1 MALSESR
8 QEAELRAEMRAWL
21 EEHFPAWKREQGL
34 ADDFRYEEELGRSWQ
49 RVLFEGG
56 WGAPAWPPA
65 YGGRGFGPVESTIW
79 AEEKARA
86 GANLPFDVPGFGMAG
101 PTIIAHGTDEQ
112 KERYL
117 PPLLRGDEIWCQL
130 FSEPGAGS
138 DLAALTSRAE
148 RDGDEWVVTGQKVW
162 SSGAHQADWGI
173 LVARYDFDVPKH
185 KGIVYL
191 LVDMKSPG
199 IEVRPLRQMDG
210 GVHFN
215 EVFLSG
221 VRVPDANRMGEP
233 GDGWRVAVTTLM
245 NERVSLGGATTGFA
259 LPFERLAAVAAEHG
273 ADPTKRDRLV
283 RVYTQNRI
291 LEFLQA
297 RIVAKLGRGQIPTAE
312 GSIMKLVLASLV
324 SDSAELGV
332 DLLGAAGQ
340 VAGDGI
346 QHAFLGSLAFHIG
359 GGTDDIQRNLIA
371 ERVLGLPREPQP
383 DRELPFR
390 EVLEST

>member
-1 MALSESR
+1 MALTESP
-8 QEAELRAEMRAWL
+8 QEAALRAEARAWL
-21 EEHFPAWKREQGL
+21 EEHFPAWKREHGL
-34 ADDFRYEEELGRSWQ
+34 RDGFAYEEELGRSWQ
-49 RVLFEGG
+49 RVLHEGG

-138 DLAALTSRAE
+138 DLAAVATRAE
-148 RDGDEWVVTGQKVW
+148 RDGDEWVVNGQKVW
-162 SSGAHQADWGI
+162 SSGAHQADRGI
-173 LVARYDFDVPKH
+173 LLARFDVDVPKH
-185 KGIVYL
+185 KGLLYL
-191 LVDMKSPG
+191 LVDMRSPG

-221 VRVPDANRMGEP
+221 VRVPDANRLGEP

-259 LPFERLAAVAAEHG
+259 LPYERLAAVAKEHG

-283 RVYTQNRI
+283 RVYTWNRI
-291 LEFLQA
+291 LELLQA
-297 RIVAKLGRGQIPTAE
+297 RIVSKLGRGQIPTAE
-312 GSIMKLVLASLV
+312 GSIMKLVLADLV

-332 DLLGAAGQ
+332 DLLGAEGQ

-383 DRELPFR
+383 DREVPFR
-390 EVLEST
+390 EVVKG

>member
-259 LPFERLAAVAAEHG
+259 LPFERLVAVAAEHG
-273 ADPTKRDRLV
+273 ADPMKRDRLV

-390 EVLEST
+390 EVVAR

>member
-1 MALSESR
+1 
-8 QEAELRAEMRAWL
+8 
-21 EEHFPAWKREQGL
+21 
-34 ADDFRYEEELGRSWQ
+34 
-49 RVLFEGG
+49 
-56 WGAPAWPPA
+56 
-65 YGGRGFGPVESTIW
+65 
-79 AEEKARA
+79 
-86 GANLPFDVPGFGMAG
+86 DVPGFGMAG

-215 EVFLSG
+215 EVFLDR
-221 VRVPDANRMGEP
+221 VRVPHANRLGEP
-233 GDGWRVAVTTLM
+233 GDGWKVAVTTLM

-259 LPFERLAAVAAEHG
+259 LPFERLADVAALRG
-273 ADPTKRDRLV
+273 ADPAARHRLV
-283 RVYTQNRI
+283 RVYTWNRI

-297 RIVAKLGRGQIPTAE
+297 RIVSKLGRGQIPTAE
-312 GSIMKLVLASLV
+312 GSIMKLVLADLV
-324 SDSAELGV
+324 SS
-332 DLLGAAGQ
+332 
-340 VAGDGI
+340 
-346 QHAFLGSLAFHIG
+346 S
-359 GGTDDIQRNLIA
+359 
-371 ERVLGLPREPQP
+371 
-383 DRELPFR
+383 
-390 EVLEST
+390 

>member
-221 VRVPDANRMGEP
+221 VRVPDANRLGEP
-233 GDGWRVAVTTLM
+233 GDGWKVAVTTLM

-390 EVLEST
+390 EVLESR